1 MAVDCGIK
9 HNIIRLLAKV
19 SLDEDSKKGIQIFSR
34 DKVKE
39 SLLPLTQEIRCHF
52 FHLSFATEEI
62 MQGVSLFAEGSRGAL
77 GTVGSGL
84 AESRI

>member
-19 SLDEDSKKGIQIFSR
+19 SPDEDSKKWIQIFSR
-34 DKVKE
+34 YKVKE
-39 SLLPLTQEIRCHF
+39 RLLPLMQEIRCHF
-52 FHLSFATEEI
+52 FHLSFTTEEI
-62 MQGVSLFAEGSRGAL
+62 MQSVSLFAEGSRGAL

-84 AESRI
+84 DESRI